1 MFNKVVS
8 NVFSYLFSEPLVIL
22 IAVVSSVIIA
32 LVILYVIWQP
42 LTESVGFK
50 LTRNRCRKILEDP
63 ETMVL
68 LQRLAAGPEPASTHA
83 KTDLETIQKINW
95 IKISESKELLHIQ
108 NIVEDIEFWRKQEK
122 R

>member
-1 MFNKVVS
+1 MHKSVLPQS
-8 NVFSYLFSEPLVIL
+8 ILSLFSEPLMIL

-32 LVILYVIWQP
+32 LVILYVVWQP
-42 LTESVGFK
+42 LTDGIGFK
-50 LTRNRCRKILEDP
+50 LIRRKCRKILEDP

-83 KTDLETIQKINW
+83 KTDMEKIQKIDW
-95 IKISESKELLHIQ
+95 IKISESKELFHIQ
-108 NIVEDIEFWRKQEK
+108 NIVEDIEFWHNQEK

>member
-32 LVILYVIWQP
+32 LVILYVVWQP
-42 LTESVGFK
+42 LTDGIGFK
-50 LTRNRCRKILEDP
+50 LIRRKCRKVLEDP

-83 KTDLETIQKINW
+83 KTDMEKIQKIDW
-95 IKISESKELLHIQ
+95 KEIFERKELFHIQ
-108 NIVEDIEFWRKQEK
+108 NIVEDIEFWREQEK

>member
-1 MFNKVVS
+1 MHKSVLPQS
-8 NVFSYLFSEPLVIL
+8 ILSLFSEPLMIL
-22 IAVVSSVIIA
+22 VAVVSSVIIA

-42 LTESVGFK
+42 LTDGIGFK
-50 LTRNRCRKILEDP
+50 LIRRKCRKVLEDP

-83 KTDLETIQKINW
+83 KDDLEKIQKIDW
-95 IKISESKELLHIQ
+95 IKISESKELFHIQ
-108 NIVEDIEFWRKQEK
+108 NIVEDIEFWHNQEK